1 MTTQTPR
8 ITIKLEG
15 FRIYTDLEILP
26 MFKMYSCAVEPWA
39 ISIMAYSHHLPVG
52 LDPVMNVYVDV
63 IGNEFFLLFSFI
75 TNILYKS

>member
-1 MTTQTPR
+1 MLKVCSRPVDPGL
-8 ITIKLEG
+8 IN
-15 FRIYTDLEILP
+15 
-26 MFKMYSCAVEPWA
+26 
-39 ISIMAYSHHLPVG
+39 IMANSHYLPIG